1 MNKKGIFRMSIHMQG
16 NSNWKETTNQ
26 HKQKKHISVN

>member
-1 MNKKGIFRMSIHMQG
+1 MNKKGIFTMSIHMQV

-26 HKQKKHISVN
+26 REQKNTF